1 MRYER
6 KPVPRQT
13 IGDDTTAGLRP
24 KSTTLV
30 IREYR
35 IIEEAVGY
43 SCPRSRDGK
52 SLALIRGKSVL
63 NLVLIEYQKK

>member
-1 MRYER
+1 
-6 KPVPRQT
+6 
-13 IGDDTTAGLRP
+13 
-24 KSTTLV
+24 V